1 MDALHNQVFTPST
14 LAELYA
20 SWARFPDSVLYAG
33 GTEIARTQ
41 GGRTLHLPRNILS
54 LSRIEELRRISRTE
68 RYLEIGAMVT
78 LDEILSLGKIVP
90 EALRKALEDAANPQ
104 VRNLATIGGNLS
116 CAARRMDAFAPL
128 AALDARLELRTA
140 TLSRWVAAA
149 RFAPAFGPPL
159 LAEQELLSRIRIP
172 LEAWDYVVHRRLGT
186 ARWPDDEGG
195 VFTFIARAQKGIL
208 SEVRLVFA
216 GVALIRDRE
225 IDTEIVGKSLP
236 LARRDALAF
245 VDRWRERLKEAEY
258 PTGILK
264 NQVLNLAEYAALGL
278 TD

>member
-1 MDALHNQVFTPST
+1 MDALHNQVFTPTT

-20 SWARFPDSVLYAG
+20 SWARFPDAVLYAG

-41 GGRTLHLPRNILS
+41 AGRTLHLPRNIIS
-54 LSRIEELRRISRTE
+54 LSRIDELRRISRTE
-68 RYLEIGAMVT
+68 RYLEIGAAVT

-90 EALRKALEDAANPQ
+90 EALRRALQDAANPQ
-104 VRNLATIGGNLS
+104 VRNLATIGGNLC
-116 CAARRMDAFAPL
+116 CAKRRMDAFAPL

-140 TLSRWVAAA
+140 MASRWVAAA

-159 LAEQELLSRIRIP
+159 LAEQEILTRLRVP
-172 LEAWDYVVHRRLGT
+172 LEAWDYIVHRKLGQ

-216 GVALIRDRE
+216 GVTLIRDRE
-225 IDTEIVGKSLP
+225 IDTDFVGKSLP
-236 LARRDALAF
+236 LARRDAVAF
-245 VDRWRERLKEAEY
+245 VERWRNRLKESDY
-258 PTGILK
+258 PKGLLK
-264 NQVLNLAEYAALGL
+264 NQVLNLAEFAAFGL

>member
-14 LAELYA
+14 LAELHA

-33 GTEIARTQ
+33 GTELARTQ
-41 GGRTLHLPRNILS
+41 GGRTLRLPRNILS
-54 LSRIEELRRISRTE
+54 ISRIDELRRISRTE
-68 RYLEIGAMVT
+68 RYLEIGAGVT

-90 EALRKALEDAANPQ
+90 EALRRALLDAANPQ
-104 VRNLATIGGNLS
+104 VRNLATIGGNLCCES
-116 CAARRMDAFAPL
+116 RRMDAFAPL

-140 TLSRWVAAA
+140 TVSRWVAAA

-159 LAEQELLSRIRIP
+159 LDKQELLTRIRIP
-172 LEAWDYVVHRRLGT
+172 LEAWDYVVHRRLGM
-186 ARWPDDEGG
+186 AHWPDEAGG

-208 SEVRLVFA
+208 SEARLAFA
-216 GVALIRDRE
+216 GNMLIRDRE
-225 IDTEIVGKSLP
+225 IDTGIVGKSLP

-245 VDRWRERLKEAEY
+245 VDRWKDRFKEADY
-258 PTGILK
+258 PIGLLK
-264 NQVLNLAEYAALGL
+264 SQILNLVEHAAMGL